1 MLKKQYL
8 KSKPVVKVTFSFPEA
23 EAGEATQARSVQLV
37 GDFNDW
43 TDSTPMKRQKD
54 GRFSVLLELEKDRAY
69 QFRYLVDGQ
78 EWYNDW
84 QADQYT
90 PNPFNSENS
99 VVLT

>member
-8 KSKPVVKVTFSFPEA
+8 KSKPVCKVTFYFPGEQASESVEA
-23 EAGEATQARSVQLV
+23 KSVQLL

-43 TDSTPMKRQKD
+43 AEPKAMKRLKD
-54 GRFSVLLELEKDRAY
+54 GRFSVLLELEQGHAY

-78 EWYNDW
+78 QWFNDW
-84 QADQYT
+84 EADQYV
-90 PNPFNSENS
+90 PNPFNGDNS

>member
-8 KSKPVVKVTFSFPEA
+8 KSKPVVKVTFSFP
-23 EAGEATQARSVQLV
+23 GDQASETVQAKSVQLV
-37 GDFNDW
+37 GDFNNWSDP
-43 TDSTPMKRQKD
+43 TPMKRQKD

-84 QADQYT
+84 QADQYVA
-90 PNPFNSENS
+90 NPFNSENS